1 MGSYGKPLAGAIVAA
16 GYGKQTEAAV
26 MKIASSPSPPLRQP
40 NAKERR

>member
-26 MKIASSPSPPLRQP
+26 MKIASSPSPPSG
-40 NAKERR
+40 NAKARR